1 MRQMQQLMKLLAF
14 SAITT
19 AMLLSTATVFA
30 QEAGR
35 TERRRGEFDPAQFQE
50 RMLER
55 YREVLEFT
63 SDEEWNAVKPLVQK
77 VMQAR
82 MEAFGGMGR
91 GMFRPPRRGGEAQ
104 GQGEQDRQRGPR
116 FGPSSPAAD
125 ALEEAL
131 NSKASTEVIK
141 AKLAALREERK
152 QRQAALAKAQE
163 DLRKVLNTRREALAV
178 LNGLLD

>member
-1 MRQMQQLMKLLAF
+1 MIRIQKLVKLLAL
-14 SAITT
+14 SGVA
-19 AMLLSTATVFA
+19 AGMLLSTAGLYA
-30 QEAGR
+30 QQGDR
-35 TERRRGEFDPAQFQE
+35 PERRWGDFDPAQFQE

-55 YREVLEFT
+55 YKDLLEFT

-77 VMQAR
+77 VTQAR

-91 GMFRPPRRGGEAQ
+91 GMFRPPRRAGEGA
-104 GQGEQDRQRGPR
+104 GQGEQDRPRPPR
-116 FGPSSPAAD
+116 FGPSSPAAE

-131 NSKASTEVIK
+131 ESKASAEVIK

-152 QRQAALAKAQE
+152 QRQAALTKAQE